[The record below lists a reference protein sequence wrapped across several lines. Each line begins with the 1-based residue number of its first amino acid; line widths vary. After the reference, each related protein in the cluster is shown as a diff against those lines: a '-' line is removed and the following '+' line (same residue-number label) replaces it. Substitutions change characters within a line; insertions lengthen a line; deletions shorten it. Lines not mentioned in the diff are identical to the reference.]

1 MFEVTDLLTLY
12 ADHAVFTVRL
22 VFDSSLKN
30 SGGVKRIREVV
41 PAWGRNLR
49 LSLLPVLWTSCS
61 DRQSE
66 LWKLIHEELVFPRLH
81 SHWLNNPSGTGVQVY
96 LSRYFVLNVLCIYK
110 QVKVTSFSKLQCRH
124 LLWHTINLCWQHC
137 QLSQAESLHSLTLT
151 LLSKVSPWNLTW
163 SKQVSSSFA
172 LIPVMSIPGPSLSF
186 I

>member
-1 MFEVTDLLTLY
+1 MDFEYKFYKVPPRKRDFKNSMKIIFFYLCNWFEPLRFTSNEKTIQWILKLHENNYSFSYLCKWFEPFRFTSNEKTIWWICARTVFEMTDLLTLY

-41 PAWGRNLR
+41 PAWGRNQQ

-61 DRQSE
+61 NRQSE

-96 LSRYFVLNVLCIYK
+96 LSRYFVLK
-110 QVKVTSFSKLQCRH
+110 
-124 LLWHTINLCWQHC
+124 
-137 QLSQAESLHSLTLT
+137 
-151 LLSKVSPWNLTW
+151 
-163 SKQVSSSFA
+163 
-172 LIPVMSIPGPSLSF
+172 
-186 I
+186 